1 MIRNILRT
9 AALVTASL
17 AAALGFAVPAFAMG
31 PVMVVPHQMFAVTD
45 NGGVL
50 VTHRALTAGQVVY
63 SGGVAHIVG
72 SAHGDIITLT
82 PGLPASDKG
91 KTVVFST

>member
-31 PVMVVPHQMFAVTD
+31 PQMVTPHTPFVVTV
-45 NGGVL
+45 NGGTD
-50 VTHRALTAGQVVY
+50 VTLAHLTVGQVVY
-63 SGGVAHIVG
+63 KGGVVEHVVTVNGHAVRF
-72 SAHGDIITLT
+72 S
-82 PGLPASDKG
+82 PAVTGPDGTKYQ
-91 KTVVFST
+91 FST